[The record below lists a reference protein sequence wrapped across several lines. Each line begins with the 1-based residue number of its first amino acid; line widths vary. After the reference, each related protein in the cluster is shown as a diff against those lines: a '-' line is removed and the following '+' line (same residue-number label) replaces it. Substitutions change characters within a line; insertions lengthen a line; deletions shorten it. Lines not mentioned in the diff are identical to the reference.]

1 MAIDNLNFYSNW
13 LPAWQVSDKY
23 TTNPWCLRSKN
34 LDIFS
39 SSKSVKATAWTEPTT
54 TDSDVIKQDGNLV
67 LKTDWK
73 VYTRSWWTDTLL
85 VDPSV
90 NFPVYKVCYTWENGT
105 YADATFWTAQD
116 LVAKYEWDVLKS
128 FVVFSDRATYTYSS
142 VKYVPNKSFT
152 NIDNLSL
159 DTSDVWTDWYRFTQ
173 STVASTA
180 SVAVIIENADFA
192 NNVPFHIYA
201 EESQSDDANI
211 SLYNARVL
219 VPEWYYYDAELDW
232 MTPVS
237 TIDFVDLTW
246 TWDITTWIDLEV
258 PSFPT
263 YSWRRLLQLT
273 FKFTKKSWA
282 STYWWQNWRLYIDM
296 NWWWAE
302 NHRMNGLASAWD
314 YNEYWTYLPIK
325 DRKLKEVWE
334 YYWMKWTSFQTLYTW
349 EYEWAEVNWAKLTRY
364 DFNQYMWWV
373 SDVSMD
379 VIGMIVWNE
388 SVYMIWNQN
397 WNWYIIPCD
406 LSWGK
411 WTPYIA
417 YWCEFKWVANID
429 YLLYLVWK
437 DRGISCLWAYNWQEL
452 VQVIG
457 GNKESNVSDM
467 IDNDEQYRFDWGI
480 VNWRKNLILS
490 TSDNRLFQYWQ
501 TYGGKWWAFI
511 HELPSNAAN
520 VTLKANGKDLEVSY
534 TITASWTTTKY
545 ITKYQDDVAV
555 RNYNTEWMAVYPMVI
570 WNHLLEKEESDLYV
584 SYIIPSNLTKL
595 EFWAGANHYHFWTFK
610 MAPWTQAPAV
620 WSTWE
625 IEWIGNPRDLPHML
639 TNLDQVSFVEANGDY
654 FTFRWV
660 WELPVLTGNETWRL
674 KRGWIKDTPTYLNF
688 TEVHHF
694 RKIWEITAWWFTEWE
709 FRFTNLNNKL
719 ELPKSHTLQI
729 MVKWI
734 GTNQFTPELFSLDLV
749 ANQRDRW

>member
-152 NIDNLSL
+152 NIDNLIFDS
-159 DTSDVWTDWYRFTQ
+159 SEIWWNWYRFTRTDT
-173 STVASTA
+173 SSSTA

-232 MTPVS
+232 MTP
-237 TIDFVDLTW
+237 TANIDFVDLTW
-246 TWDITTWIDLEV
+246 QWTITQWIDLEV

-282 STYWWQNWRLYIDM
+282 STYWWQNGRLYIDM
-296 NWWWAE
+296 NWWPYE
-302 NHRMNGLASAWD
+302 NHRMNWGNSAWD

-325 DRKLKEVWE
+325 NRKLKEVWE

-349 EYEWAEVNWAKLTRY
+349 EYEWVEVNWAKLTRY

-429 YLLYLVWK
+429 YLMYLVWE
-437 DRGISCLWAYNWQEL
+437 DRGISQLWVYNGQEL
-452 VQVIG
+452 VIAVWW
-457 GNKESNVSDM
+457 NKLSTSNDIVDL
-467 IDNDEQYRFDWGI
+467 DEQYKFDWKM
-480 VNWRKNLILS
+480 VEYRWDLVLT
-490 TSDNRLFQYWQ
+490 TSDNRIFQYWQ
-501 TYGGKWWAFI
+501 TFGGKWWAFI
-511 HELPSNAAN
+511 HEIPW
-520 VTLKANGKDLEVSY
+520 
-534 TITASWTTTKY
+534 TITDLKVKWDDLIVEYSVTVSWTTTKY
-545 ITKYQDDVAV
+545 LTKYQNATDTKY
-555 RNYNTEWMAVYPMVI
+555 YNSEWEAVYPIVI
-570 WNHLLEKEESDLYV
+570 WNHLLEKEESDLYL
-584 SYIIPSNLTKL
+584 SYILPSKYNKL
-595 EFWAGANHYHFWTFK
+595 EVWASANHYHFWTFK
-610 MAPWTQAPAV
+610 VPHNTTTPEV
-620 WSTWE
+620 WDIWD
-625 IEWIGNPRDLPHML
+625 IDGNGNPPDMQHLL
-639 TNLDQVSFVEANGDY
+639 LSWQLEFVERNGDY
-654 FTFRWV
+654 LTFRLKE
-660 WELPVLTGNETWRL
+660 ELPVMSVSMTWRL
-674 KRGWIKDTPTYLNF
+674 IQKWGKWWTTEYINY
-688 TEVHHF
+688 TEVNHF
-694 RKIWEITAWWFTEWE
+694 RKLWEITASKYTEWE
-709 FRFTNLNNKL
+709 FRFTNLNTKL
-719 ELPKSHTLQI
+719 ELPRSYSLQV
-729 MVKWI
+729 MVKGVW
-734 GTNQFTPELFSLDLV
+734 NSYFTSELFALSLV